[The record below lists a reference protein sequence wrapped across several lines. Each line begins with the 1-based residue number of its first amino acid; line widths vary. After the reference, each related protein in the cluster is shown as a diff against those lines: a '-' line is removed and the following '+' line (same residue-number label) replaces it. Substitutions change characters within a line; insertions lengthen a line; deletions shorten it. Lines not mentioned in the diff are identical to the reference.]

1 MNREEAARVLSG
13 MRDKLGCVGLIAAD
27 EERLT
32 ALDSA
37 IDYLLDPDINVARK
51 SPSGAIGPDAGEMAP
66 NGEDGEDKDY
76 ADK

>member
-37 IDYLLDPDINVARK
+37 IDCLLASDINVARK
-51 SPSGAIGPDAGEMAP
+51 SPSGAIGTDAGEMAP
-66 NGEDGEDKDY
+66 NGDEGAES
-76 ADK
+76 